1 MPITVHLS
9 ISVYSI
15 STFLNATRVAGEAF
29 VVNVTQ
35 FISDN
40 DRIIDEIDTLI
51 AGLADIHSRINRVW
65 QRILMKEYVQNI
77 RRLYALV

>member
-1 MPITVHLS
+1 MAS
-9 ISVYSI
+9 
-15 STFLNATRVAGEAF
+15 EAF

-40 DRIIDEIDTLI
+40 DRIIADIDTLI

-65 QRILMKEYVQNI
+65 KNGHIIIIDKGVVHVRIQV
-77 RRLYALV
+77 LY